1 MPKQTIEHIEII
13 PVAGYDSMLLNLSG
27 AHAPTFYRIIVIIS
41 DNLGLEGIS
50 EIPCSQR
57 ILELLNLVASQLKG
71 ESVENYKTIIGSLA
85 HRYQHYDA
93 EGRGLQTFDQRTTI
107 HAVTAIEAALLDIRG
122 KGLNMPAYELLG
134 RGKMR
139 DSIPFL
145 GYLFYVGDSETTTLD
160 YVQEIREPNNWQS
173 KRRLPAMDTQAIV
186 EQAGL
191 VAETYGFSDFK
202 LKGGVFT
209 PDREIE
215 AVLSLSKA
223 FPKARLTLDPNGCW
237 NLETALKAGKY
248 LKGKISYLE
257 DPCGAE
263 GRFSS
268 REVMAEFRQQS
279 GIPTATNMVAT
290 DNRELAHAIK
300 QSAID
305 IPLADPHF
313 WGMQGAVQVSSL
325 CCHNGLTWGAH
336 SNNHFDIS
344 LAMVSQVA
352 AAAEG
357 TITAIDTHWIW
368 QEGQHLTHNPPVIA
382 DGAIKLEKSV
392 GLGVEINRAAVED
405 AHKLYKKVGQ
415 SDRDD
420 SLAMQGLIQDW
431 IFDPKRPCMV
441 R

>member
-1 MPKQTIEHIEII
+1 MPKQTIEEIEII

-27 AHAPTFYRIIVIIS
+27 AHAPTFSRVVIVIT
-41 DNLGLEGIS
+41 DDVGREGIG
-50 EIPCSQR
+50 EIPCSQS
-57 ILELLNLVASQLKG
+57 ILDILDLMTPPLLGQ
-71 ESVENYKTIIGSLA
+71 SVENYRSTIRSLLDSYKR
-85 HRYQHYDA
+85 HDA

-107 HAVTAIEAALLDIRG
+107 HAVTAIESALLDLRG
-122 KGLNMPAYELLG
+122 KALGMLVCELLG
-134 RGKMR
+134 RGKIR

-145 GYLFYVGDSETTTLD
+145 AYLFYIGEHEPTKFD
-160 YVQEIREPNNWQS
+160 YVQEMPLPNSWHS
-173 KRRLPAMDTQAIV
+173 SRRLPAMDTNAIV
-186 EQAGL
+186 QQAGL
-191 VAETYGFSDFK
+191 VAETYGFKDFK
-202 LKGGVFT
+202 LKGGVFA
-209 PDREIE
+209 PEKEIE
-215 AVLSLSKA
+215 AIISLGQT
-223 FPKARLTLDPNGCW
+223 FPHARLTLDPNGCW
-237 NLETALKAGKY
+237 DLETALAAATH
-248 LKGKISYLE
+248 LKGKVSYLE

-268 REVMAEFRQQS
+268 REVMAEFKQRS

-290 DNRELAHAIK
+290 DHRELAHAIK

-313 WGMQGAVQVSSL
+313 WGMEGAVQVSSL
-325 CCHNGLTWGAH
+325 CNHNGLSWGAH

-368 QEGQHLTHNPPVIA
+368 QEGQHLTVNPPEIV
-382 DGAIKLEKSV
+382 DGAIHLGDSV
-392 GLGVEINRAAVED
+392 GLGVEIDRSAVKK
-405 AHKLYKKVGQ
+405 AHALYKQVGQ

-420 SLAMQGLIQDW
+420 SVAMQGLIQNW
-431 IFDPKRPCMV
+431 TFDPKRPCMV